1 MSIANYTTTISPE
14 KTAGQIM
21 SMLAQQGS
29 SNISI
34 EYADGAPAGMSFAIE
49 TEYGLRGFKLPIR
62 SQGVLNAMS
71 KDKSISR
78 SQCTRTQASRVA
90 WRIARDWLRS
100 QLALIDAGL
109 AALDEIMMPWM
120 LNDSDTTMY
129 ELFQAS
135 QLEITKEAEQ

>member
-1 MSIANYTTTISPE
+1 VDTKKTISE
-14 KTAGQIM
+14 IM
-21 SMLAQQGS
+21 GMLSTHGAT
-29 SNISI
+29 NVAMD
-34 EYADGAPAGMSFAIE
+34 YADGVPVGMTFTVI
-49 TEYGLRGFKLPIR
+49 TGYGPRTFSLPIR
-62 SQGVLNAMS
+62 VNGVLKAMLADHS
-71 KDKSISR
+71 VPR
-78 SQCTRTQASRVA
+78 SLCAEKQASRVA

>member
-90 WRIARDWLRS
+90 WRIAR
-100 QLALIDAGL
+100 AGF
-109 AALDEIMMPWM
+109 AQLDEIMMPWM
-120 LNDSDTTMY
+120 INDSDTTMY

-135 QLEITKEAEQ
+135 QLQITKAAKQ